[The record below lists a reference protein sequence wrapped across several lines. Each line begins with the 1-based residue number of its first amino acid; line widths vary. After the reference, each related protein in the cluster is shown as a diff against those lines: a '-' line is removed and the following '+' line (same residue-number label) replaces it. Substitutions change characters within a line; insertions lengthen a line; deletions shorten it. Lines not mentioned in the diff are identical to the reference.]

1 MDPKDTQQAEQRLGD
16 IAVPVRAVISQTAMS
31 ARDLLG
37 LRVGDIIPA
46 GKIVG
51 EPMELCVEGRRVAQ
65 GEVVLVNGR
74 MAIRLVRAVPLGEDQ
89 ASGGTTGF

>member
-1 MDPKDTQQAEQRLGD
+1 MDPKDTEQIEPRLGD
-16 IAVPVRAVISQTAMS
+16 IAVPVKAVISQTAMS
-31 ARDLLG
+31 PREMLG

-51 EPMELCVEGRRVAQ
+51 EPMELRIEGRRMAQ

-74 MAIRLVRAVPLGEDQ
+74 MAIRLVRAIPLGEDQ
-89 ASGGTTGF
+89 ASGGTIGS